1 MKDFDIIID
10 GTKTNTEQI
19 EEDVIRVRMELEPKE
34 SEVE

>member
-10 GTKTNTEQI
+10 RIMTNTEQI
-19 EEDVIRVRMELEPKE
+19 EEDMIRAQMELEPKE

>member
-10 GTKTNTEQI
+10 GIVTNTEQI

-34 SEVE
+34 SEVK

>member
-10 GTKTNTEQI
+10 RIMTNTEQI
-19 EEDVIRVRMELEPKE
+19 EEDVIRVQMELEPKE